1 MVHTCCIPLSILVYK
16 RATKLWKIAFHIN
29 KDITDKAECHMIA
42 AIWENVFCCGI
53 EKCAWRERDEE
64 IQQAWNGICKKQVE
78 CDFELSNLSEVC
90 FFFSVISTS
99 KLQSKKKKSRTS
111 DEGQETEESNV
122 RICDKSFQNFNAWKA
137 NFPSNFVLGWLAKL
151 TMVQL

>member
-1 MVHTCCIPLSILVYK
+1 M
-16 RATKLWKIAFHIN
+16 
-29 KDITDKAECHMIA
+29 
-42 AIWENVFCCGI
+42 FCCGI

-151 TMVQL
+151 TMVQLKVLQ